1 VKTAHSLTTRFLAAA
16 VALAMATGASAAPAQ
31 SGTERGRAGQQK
43 QQQPA
48 APAPGAKPQGG
59 AAPNAS
65 ASESPPEE
73 RPLYEGQMLRLA
85 EVLGA
90 LAYLRNLCHA
100 TDAPLWQQKMKALID
115 AEAVTQEDRE
125 RLAGAYNRG
134 FNGYALTYRRCNETA
149 EMAIARFLAEGER
162 LATAISTRYGG

>member
-1 VKTAHSLTTRFLAAA
+1 LLAASI
-16 VALAMATGASAAPAQ
+16 ALALATTTGVSPALAQSAA
-31 SGTERGRAGQQK
+31 ERGRAGPQK
-43 QQQPA
+43 QQQST
-48 APAPGAKPQGG
+48 APAGAKPQGG
-59 AAPNAS
+59 GAAPNPGATE
-65 ASESPPEE
+65 AAPEE

-85 EVLGA
+85 EILGA
-90 LAYLRNLCHA
+90 LSYLRNICQA
-100 TDAPLWQQKMKALID
+100 RDAPQWQQKMKALID

-134 FNGYALTYRRCNETA
+134 FNGYALTYRRCNDSA